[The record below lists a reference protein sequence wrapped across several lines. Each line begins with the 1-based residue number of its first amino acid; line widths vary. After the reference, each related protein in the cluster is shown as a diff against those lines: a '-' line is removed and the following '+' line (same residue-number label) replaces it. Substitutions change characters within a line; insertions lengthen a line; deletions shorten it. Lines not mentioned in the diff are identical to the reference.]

1 MRLRVQHVTIYRYS
15 EPVRESTNEVRL
27 LPRSLPRQRLLREEL
42 RVEPHVPI
50 FHSEDYWGNRVA
62 HFNLLRPH
70 RILRITSLVEVET
83 DPPVDLSGA
92 APWPWSEPVAEH
104 DLRDYLL
111 PTPLTAPPGEWG
123 PLGPEAAALRTSVST
138 LPEFLDGL
146 SWLLK
151 ERLRYEPG
159 STTVDTTVPE
169 FLRSGAGVCQDFA
182 HLFVSLC
189 RGQGI
194 PARYCGGY
202 HYLGPGAERH
212 ENHAWAEAYI
222 PGCGWAGWDPA
233 NGIRVGEAHVQI
245 TAGRDFNDVSP
256 VRGSYRGP
264 AGAELEVRLTMEEL
278 P

>member
-1 MRLRVQHVTIYRYS
+1 M
-15 EPVRESTNEVRL
+15 PV
-27 LPRSLPRQRLLREEL
+27 
-42 RVEPHVPI
+42 
-50 FHSEDYWGNRVA
+50 FHSADYWGNRVA

-70 RILRITSLVEVET
+70 RVLWITSLVEVET
-83 DPPVDLSGA
+83 DPPADLSTA
-92 APWPWSEPVAEH
+92 APWPWAEPLAQH
-104 DLRDYLL
+104 DLRDFLL
-111 PTPLTAPPGEWG
+111 PTRLTALPAEWG
-123 PLGPEAAALRTSVST
+123 VLKSAVEWLRTRSHT

-146 SWLLK
+146 ALLLR
-151 ERLRYEPG
+151 ERFRYEPG
-159 STTVDTTVPE
+159 VTTIDTTVPE
-169 FLRSGAGVCQDFA
+169 FLGAGGGVCQDFA
-182 HLFVSLC
+182 HLFVSIC
-189 RGQGI
+189 RGQGV

-202 HYLGPGAERH
+202 HYLGPEAERH

-245 TAGRDFNDVSP
+245 TAGRDFTDVSP